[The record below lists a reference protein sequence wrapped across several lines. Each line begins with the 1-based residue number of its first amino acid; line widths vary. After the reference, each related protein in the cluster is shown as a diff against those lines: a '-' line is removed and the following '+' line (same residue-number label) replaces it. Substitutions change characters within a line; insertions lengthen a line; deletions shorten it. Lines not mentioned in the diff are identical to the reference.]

1 VLHEFAR
8 REPSA
13 ELAPEVELSEQQAQ
27 VLQMVAQGRTYR
39 EIGDR
44 LGYAE
49 RTIKKY
55 MGQMMSQLHLKN
67 RAEVVAYAQRSL
79 RQGE

>member
-1 VLHEFAR
+1 
-8 REPSA
+8 
-13 ELAPEVELSEQQAQ
+13 
-27 VLQMVAQGRTYR
+27 MVAQGRTYR